1 MIKMASNQQD
11 YFKQLELLQE
21 HPHDVDKVFDCVE
34 LSMEKSDPLEVRYG
48 TLLTTLQQEYP
59 TIQSVK
65 RSRLL
70 RMMHRFGGDVE
81 RIRKN
86 LQEHQEKQN
95 AGKLDLNAVR
105 HPHQEEIKAKYASQL
120 VELKA
125 AGINTNNPCVLQQL
139 EKYHGDTNK
148 ILEKIKHRAEKKD
161 HITQLDTR
169 YSSQLAQLESDGVK
183 TKNKRLLIELLEK
196 ANGQIDVVKQM
207 LTERKE
213 QKDQIIS
220 STTNTAE
227 EYDEKLSSSK
237 KHLEIDIDDIDHL
250 RQLRNA
256 GVHGNPMKILAL
268 FHECNQ
274 SIERTVVRYK
284 QVQEQREKES
294 EKRTQQRI
302 SLAEIHNAYLTLDN
316 QNDWPNNI
324 QKVYLD
330 GNNMMFVIDSLRR
343 LCLNQSSKEAE
354 RAIAEIAAAW
364 NKQMLIPHVELIFD
378 FTQQLEPIDSIKV
391 SSARPTYKTTDEMLI
406 DIAQRSQNYHT
417 IVVTSDR
424 NVSIHLKRQGCQLVK
439 PYQWFAHCA
448 MLLTSDLIMHEDKVD
463 MTSTTTITKNK
474 IRYDLN
480 GLARRIAKIDL

>member
-1 MIKMASNQQD
+1 
-11 YFKQLELLQE
+11 
-21 HPHDVDKVFDCVE
+21 
-34 LSMEKSDPLEVRYG
+34 
-48 TLLTTLQQEYP
+48 
-59 TIQSVK
+59 
-65 RSRLL
+65 
-70 RMMHRFGGDVE
+70 
-81 RIRKN
+81 
-86 LQEHQEKQN
+86 
-95 AGKLDLNAVR
+95 
-105 HPHQEEIKAKYASQL
+105 
-120 VELKA
+120 
-125 AGINTNNPCVLQQL
+125 
-139 EKYHGDTNK
+139 
-148 ILEKIKHRAEKKD
+148 
-161 HITQLDTR
+161 
-169 YSSQLAQLESDGVK
+169 
-183 TKNKRLLIELLEK
+183 
-196 ANGQIDVVKQM
+196 M

-220 STTNTAE
+220 PTTNTAE

-284 QVQEQREKES
+284 QVKEQREKES